1 MRWQRRGRSLIS
13 RLAEEVF
20 LGGFY
25 SGSPGIVAQR
35 WLSPHG
41 GSKLCKTRDL
51 TKSKGLWKHSEHTP
65 GCIYVNDQLGHRV
78 SFIPVM
84 FGLVFYV
91 LWPLGYSL
99 DNSLLLNHV
108 LYPWIYVVKNDFS
121 QNNHQECSLFF
132 MLEVLLCG
140 AVSTYSIC
148 KTFIM
153 GEHKN
158 WLLCSKGH
166 KWKNIIKRIGKII
179 TAASACKEQKGKTL
193 LL

>member
-1 MRWQRRGRSLIS
+1 MRRGRNLI
-13 RLAEEVF
+13 LQPAEEVF
-20 LGGFY
+20 LGGFH
-25 SGSPGIVAQR
+25 SGSLGIVAQR

-51 TKSKGLWKHSEHTP
+51 TKPGGLWEHSKHTP
-65 GCIYVNDQLGHRV
+65 GCIYANDQWCHKI
-78 SFIPVM
+78 SFIPVV

-91 LWPLGYSL
+91 LWLLGYSL
-99 DNSLLLNHV
+99 DNLMLLNRV
-108 LYPWIYVVKNDFS
+108 LYPWIYVVRYDFS
-121 QNNHQECSLFF
+121 QSSHQECSLFF

-148 KTFIM
+148 KSFIM

-166 KWKNIIKRIGKII
+166 KWKNIK
-179 TAASACKEQKGKTL
+179 KE
-193 LL
+193 